1 MIEAKRPTRLKRVKK
16 HIRHMLNMSDDE
28 LTKHMK
34 QKYNCSASRNNLIK
48 YFNIK
53 I

>member
-28 LTKHMK
+28 LTEHMK

>member
-1 MIEAKRPTRLKRVKK
+1 MIDARKPTRLKRVKK
-16 HIRHMLNMSDDE
+16 YIRRILNMSDDE
-28 LTKHMK
+28 LSEYMK
-34 QKYNCSASRNNLIK
+34 QKFDCPASRNNLIK

>member
-16 HIRHMLNMSDDE
+16 YLRHILNMSDDE
-28 LTKHMK
+28 LTEHMK
-34 QKYNCSASRNNLIK
+34 QKFDCSASRNNLIK